1 MNTVRSITLLPAGT
15 TAATGPVFD
24 GPWNEA
30 RRGMVQ
36 AVITGTGAV
45 SATVT
50 LQGSNNGVNWTTV
63 GSAMSLSGTTSDTKT
78 QAVDYPW
85 AQLRAVSSTLSGTG
99 ATVSA
104 YLSL

>member
-1 MNTVRSITLLPAGT
+1 MNTVRSISLLSPAT
-15 TAATGPVFD
+15 VAATGPVYD

-50 LQGSNNGVNWTTV
+50 VQGSNNGVNWTTV
-63 GSAMSLSGTTSDTKT
+63 GTAMSLSGSAADTKT

-85 AQLRAVSSTLSGTG
+85 AQIRAVSSALSGTG

>member
-15 TAATGPVFD
+15 VAATGPIFD

-85 AQLRAVSSTLSGTG
+85 AQLRAVSSVLSGTG

>member
-1 MNTVRSITLLPAGT
+1 MNTVRSITLLSPAT
-15 TAATGPVFD
+15 AAATGAAYD

-36 AVITGTGAV
+36 AVITGTGALT
-45 SATVT
+45 ATVT

-85 AQLRAVSSTLSGTG
+85 AQIRAVSSSLVGTG

>member
-1 MNTVRSITLLPAGT
+1 MNTVRSITLLSPAT
-15 TAATGPVFD
+15 SAVTGDPFD
-24 GPWNEA
+24 GPWNTA

-36 AVITGTGAV
+36 AVITGTGALT
-45 SATVT
+45 ATVT
-50 LQGSNNGVNWTTV
+50 VQGSNNGVNWTTV

-85 AQLRAVSSTLSGTG
+85 ALLRAVSASLTGTG

>member
-1 MNTVRSITLLPAGT
+1 MTPVKSVELLPPGA
-15 TAATGPVFD
+15 AATGTPYD
-24 GPWNEA
+24 GPWNDA

-36 AVITGTGAV
+36 AAITGTGALT
-45 SATVT
+45 ATVT
-50 LQGSNNGVNWTTV
+50 VQGSNDGVNWSTI

-85 AQLRAVSSTLSGTG
+85 AQIRAVSSSLSGTG
-99 ATVSA
+99 AKVSA